1 MPRKTNENAAPQA
14 RTNATKAAPMRHKK
28 ATPIVAEAVDGSV
41 AVKPV
46 SGNVL
51 SQTSLAPVET
61 QPDRGEVARVAY
73 FYWERRG
80 YQGGS
85 PQEDWLRAEREL
97 RDRNPLSAKAQA
109 SA

>member
-1 MPRKTNENAAPQA
+1 
-14 RTNATKAAPMRHKK
+14 MRHKK
-28 ATPIVAEAVDGSV
+28 ATPTVAETVDGSV
-41 AVKPV
+41 AVKSV

-51 SQTSLAPVET
+51 TLPAPVET
-61 QPDRGEVARVAY
+61 QPDRTEVARVAY
-73 FYWERRG
+73 SYWERRG

-97 RDRNPLSAKAQA
+97 LDRNPLSAKAQA

>member
-1 MPRKTNENAAPQA
+1 MPRKTNENAASQA

-41 AVKPV
+41 AVKSV

-51 SQTSLAPVET
+51 TQTPPALVET
-61 QPDRGEVARVAY
+61 QPDRTEVARVAY
-73 FYWERRG
+73 SYWERRG

-85 PQEDWLRAEREL
+85 PQDDWLRAEREL
-97 RDRNPLSAKAQA
+97 RERNPLSAKAQA